1 VCDLHVRNSTMM
13 NRLSAGPDIMSYAPP
28 MGFTSMMVD
37 PGSIQVESNKRFHK
51 VEFSVKEVWPW
62 L

>member
-1 VCDLHVRNSTMM
+1 MM
-13 NRLSAGPDIMSYAPP
+13 NRLSAGPDITSYAPP
-28 MGFTSMMVD
+28 MGFTTMLVD